1 MYVCIRH
8 LDMGAVNTYLRQS
21 VQHSEIPNP
30 GQMDKASLA
39 EMYLQKLDAEQCIEG
54 DQRVAAT
61 VLRSALE
68 GLRSELQA
76 ARAAM
81 HVLAYGLNQ
90 EALG

>member
-1 MYVCIRH
+1 MNK
-8 LDMGAVNTYLRQS
+8 D
-21 VQHSEIPNP
+21 
-30 GQMDKASLA
+30 SLA
-39 EMYLQKLDAEQCIEG
+39 DHYLAKLDAEQCIEG

-68 GLRSELQA
+68 QARNDAQA

-81 HVLAYGLNQ
+81 HVLAYGLKQ